1 MLAITGRG
9 NLRHPEWSLDLPPR
23 APIRSTSIEDVFG
36 GLLATWKDET
46 VLSSSL
52 TEIFLNPAHQ
62 AIIGLGL
69 EAVPLLL
76 RELAR
81 EPTHLG
87 WALASITREN
97 PVTEE
102 IAGDVLA
109 QAEAWLAWGRLR
121 GYR

>member
-1 MLAITGRG
+1 MRQ
-9 NLRHPEWSLDLPPR
+9 S
-23 APIRSTSIEDVFG
+23 STEEVFG
-36 GLLATWKDET
+36 KLLSAWKNET
-46 VLSSSL
+46 ALSSSL
-52 TEIFLNPAHQ
+52 TEILLNPSYQ

-69 EAVPLLL
+69 VAVPLLL
-76 RELAR
+76 QELAR

-102 IAGDVLA
+102 MAGDVFA
-109 QAEAWLAWGRLR
+109 QADAWLAWGRLR